1 MPTPLAARQMTDIT
15 KIEAPPDF
23 PDQGEEGGR
32 KMRGNAM
39 KVAIASLLS
48 RVSGLA
54 REVAFAAAFGAS
66 AAADAFLGAFRV
78 GNLFRELL
86 AEGALANAFV
96 PMFADVSEK
105 EGLKSAWRLA
115 NAFLGVLLLISGIIT
130 IATLIFAEPLIMMVA
145 SGFAQ
150 DPNKLELATNL
161 TRILAPFIA
170 TISAASVFMGMLNVR
185 GKFFLPA
192 IVPMVYNAFVI
203 AACLGR
209 DWIGEVTGFHPIYAV
224 GIAALLGGIGQAV
237 VQLPALRRDGF
248 RLKISLGKHPALKR
262 LLKFVVPAV
271 IAISVVQVNL
281 LIETQLASRE
291 GDGPVAWLI
300 YSFRIAH
307 LPMSVVSGAVGV
319 AALAGL
325 SILRAKGKTEEF
337 RTTLASSINLNSFLL
352 LPAAICVYIYA
363 IPTVKFI
370 FERGAFTTADTAAT
384 ASMLQMYAIALLGI
398 GIHRVMVPIFY
409 ALDDPMTPMWAG
421 LATVALKYPVAI
433 WLVHKI
439 GIDGLPL
446 SHAVLV
452 TLEISLLLVIVC
464 RRVPGITRPILSSH
478 LKVFV
483 AGGAM
488 VLALWNTRGI
498 ATGIGFIPLSAVG
511 CGFYLMLTS
520 LLGVPEAKRITNRLI
535 RGPKRPPKQQH

>member
-1 MPTPLAARQMTDIT
+1 MTDTIKT
-15 KIEAPPDF
+15 ESSAKPPLG
-23 PDQGEEGGR
+23 PKSAGN
-32 KMRGNAM
+32 KMRRNAM

-105 EGLKSAWRLA
+105 EGLKSGWRLA
-115 NAFLGVLLLISGIIT
+115 NAFLGVLLLISGVIT

-145 SGFAQ
+145 GGFAQ

-192 IVPMVYNAFVI
+192 IVPMVYNALVI
-203 AACLGR
+203 LACVGR
-209 DWIGEVTGFHPIYAV
+209 DWIGEATGFHPIYAV
-224 GIAALLGGIGQAV
+224 AVAALLGGAGQAL
-237 VQLPALRRDGF
+237 VQLPALKKDGY
-248 RLKISLGKHPALKR
+248 RLKISFGKHPALKR
-262 LLKFVVPAV
+262 LLKFVVPAI

-337 RTTLASSINLNSFLL
+337 RQTLAESINLNSFLL
-352 LPAAICVYIYA
+352 LPAAICVFIYA
-363 IPTVKFI
+363 TPAVKFL
-370 FERGAFTTADTAAT
+370 FERGAFTPADTAAT
-384 ASMLQMYAIALLGI
+384 ASMLQMYAVALLGI

-433 WLVHKI
+433 WLVAKI
-439 GIDGLPL
+439 GVDGLPL
-446 SHAVLV
+446 SHAILV
-452 TLEISLLLVIVC
+452 TLEIAFLLIVVC
-464 RRVPGITRPILSSH
+464 RRVPGISGPLVTSH
-478 LKVFV
+478 LKAFV
-483 AGGAM
+483 AGFIM
-488 VLALWNTRGI
+488 VLALWQTREMASGL
-498 ATGIGFIPLSAVG
+498 AFIPLSAVG
-511 CGFYLMLTS
+511 CGFYL
-520 LLGVPEAKRITNRLI
+520 LLSSIIGVPEAKRITARLV
-535 RGPKRPPKQQH
+535 RGPRPPNNPTL

>member
-1 MPTPLAARQMTDIT
+1 
-15 KIEAPPDF
+15 
-23 PDQGEEGGR
+23 
-32 KMRGNAM
+32 MRGNAM

-48 RVSGLA
+48 RISGLA
-54 REVAFAAAFGAS
+54 REIAFAAAFGAS

-105 EGLKSAWRLA
+105 EGLKSGWRLA
-115 NAFLGVLLLISGIIT
+115 NAFLGVLMLVSGIIT
-130 IATLIFAEPLIMMVA
+130 IATLIFAQPLIMIVA
-145 SGFAQ
+145 GGFAE

-185 GKFFLPA
+185 GRFFLPA
-192 IVPMVYNAFVI
+192 IVPMVYNALVI
-203 AACLGR
+203 IACVGR
-209 DWIGEVTGFHPIYAV
+209 DWISEVTGFHPIYAV
-224 GIAALLGGIGQAV
+224 AVAALLGGAGQALI
-237 VQLPALRRDGF
+237 QLPALRRDGF

-262 LLKFVVPAV
+262 LIKFVVPAV

-300 YSFRIAH
+300 YSFRVAH

-337 RTTLASSINLNSFLL
+337 RQTLTESINLNSFLL
-352 LPAAICVYIYA
+352 LPAAICVFIFA
-363 IPTVKFI
+363 TPAVKFL
-370 FERGAFTTADTAAT
+370 FERGAFTPYDTAAT

-433 WLVHKI
+433 WLVHRI
-439 GIDGLPL
+439 GVDGLPL

-452 TLEISLLLVIVC
+452 TLEILFLLFVVC
-464 RRVPGITRPILSSH
+464 RRVPGISMPLIKSH
-478 LKVFV
+478 AMAFT
-483 AGGAM
+483 AGALM
-488 VLALWNTRGI
+488 VLALWQTRDMANGL
-498 ATGIGFIPLSAVG
+498 GFIPLSAAG
-511 CGFYLMLTS
+511 CVFYLIIS
-520 LLGVPEAKRITNRLI
+520 SILGVPEAKRITNRLI
-535 RGPKRPPKQQH
+535 RGPKRPPRSPQ